1 MMKTFAILYSAT
13 SALDYRFVASPSK
26 EDIPKGTL
34 NKFQKTVKGL
44 LSNERPIE
52 KPKWV
57 LVKEFVNGVQYVLWG
72 VACQNSVMFDNFS
85 FDKKKRSIQCFVGVV
100 ISNAD
105 SHLRLPYDTN
115 AFTSLFETIMEQQ
128 WESLEQKASIYEI
141 ELPLSHVTIGAT
153 KVSGINLD
161 SSICRFFPGTYNGE
175 QLFSEALA
183 SISNVSVAS
192 GIQNKSEVISPEYAP
207 LFNAILL
214 KTTGEI
220 KDEAITK
227 CSSTYS
233 LNNNLCDDCLKADD
247 SVDVVIDNHDEDVKL
262 GDEQNYEVPEHL
274 LPICSRC
281 MQVVEYVYGN
291 GECEMCT
298 KKRKRNKYLI
308 LISLIFLLF
317 GVSKCDCSNKNLIN
331 IPPNDLELQS
341 DSVKMDSQSVINNQK
356 PRYERILP

>member
-26 EDIPKGTL
+26 EDIPKGAL

-141 ELPLSHVTIGAT
+141 ELPFSHVTIGAT

-247 SVDVVIDNHDEDVKL
+247 SVDVVIDNHDEDNYSFQFFGYQDFQCQYFTLSLTGHVNEGLELSADDYPIEIRNFKN
-262 GDEQNYEVPEHL
+262 GD
-274 LPICSRC
+274 IIKT
-281 MQVVEYVYGN
+281 MG
-291 GECEMCT
+291 GT
-298 KKRKRNKYLI
+298 KKVSRLFIDNKIPFYLYK
-308 LISLIFLLF
+308 F
-317 GVSKCDCSNKNLIN
+317 
-331 IPPNDLELQS
+331 
-341 DSVKMDSQSVINNQK
+341 
-356 PRYERILP
+356 

>member
-1 MMKTFAILYSAT
+1 MMMKTFAILYSAT
-13 SALDYRFVASPSK
+13 SALDYRFVASPSE

-34 NKFQKTVKGL
+34 NKFRKTVRGL

-72 VACQNSVMFDNFS
+72 VACQNSVLFDNCS

-115 AFTSLFETIMEQQ
+115 AFTSLFETIMVQQ
-128 WESLEQKASIYEI
+128 WESLEQKASRYEI
-141 ELPLSHVTIGAT
+141 ELPLSQMTIGPT

-161 SSICRFFPGTYNGE
+161 SSICRFFPGTCNDE

-207 LFNAILL
+207 LFNAVLL

-220 KDEAITK
+220 KDTDVSK
-227 CSSTYS
+227 YNSSAYS
-233 LNNNLCDDCLKADD
+233 QNNGLCDDCLKVDD
-247 SVDVVIDNHDEDVKL
+247 SADVIIDDYDEDVKFE
-262 GDEQNYEVPEHL
+262 DEQNYEVQEHL
-274 LPICSRC
+274 LPTCSRC

-308 LISLIFLLF
+308 LISLMFLLF
-317 GVSKCDCSNKNLIN
+317 GVSKCDCSNKIN
-331 IPPNDLELQS
+331 IIQQDLEFQS
-341 DSVKMDSQSVINNQK
+341 DSDKVDSQV
-356 PRYERILP
+356 